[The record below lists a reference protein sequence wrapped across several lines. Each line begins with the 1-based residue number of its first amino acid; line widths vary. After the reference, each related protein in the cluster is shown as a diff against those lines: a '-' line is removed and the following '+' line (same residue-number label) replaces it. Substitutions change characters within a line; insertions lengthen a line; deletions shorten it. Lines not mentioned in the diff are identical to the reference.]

1 MSTLETNLIQP
12 ATGTALTIGASGDT
26 ITIPSGATF
35 NVAGTA
41 GTGFPDN
48 TPAFSVY
55 VNSDQTLS
63 DNVDTLADF
72 DTETYD
78 TDSVYNTT
86 TKRFVAPSAG
96 KYFFYTRGRFL
107 QSAISQYVIAIRKNG
122 SEIAKRYMYSG
133 GANTIMFS
141 DIYYWSYD
149 ISCNVSLS
157 ADDYV
162 DVYVKADSTAG
173 STVTF
178 HGGTVHSEFSGYK
191 IIT

>member
-12 ATGTALTIGASGDT
+12 ATGTALQVGASGDT
-26 ITIPSGATF
+26 ITVPSGATIV
-35 NVAGTA
+35 NSGTA
-41 GTGFPDN
+41 TGFGDN

-55 VNSDQTLS
+55 INSDQTLS
-63 DNVDTLADF
+63 DNTDTLADF

-86 TKRFVAPSAG
+86 TKRFVAPADG

-107 QSAISQYVIAIRKNG
+107 QVEISQYVISIRKNG

-133 GANTIMFS
+133 GAGTIMFS

-162 DVYVKADSTAG
+162 DVYVKADNISG
-173 STVTF
+173 STITF